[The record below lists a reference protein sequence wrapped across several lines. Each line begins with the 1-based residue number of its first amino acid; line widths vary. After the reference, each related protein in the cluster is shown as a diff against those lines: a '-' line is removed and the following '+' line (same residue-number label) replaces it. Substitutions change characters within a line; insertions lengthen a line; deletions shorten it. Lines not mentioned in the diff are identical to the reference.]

1 MAGMKSR
8 KFKVLT
14 ILGSIT
20 LSLAVLFF
28 LLRGPYLSN
37 SIKRILI
44 PVLENAT
51 RERIIIDKAVINL
64 FPFYVQAKGFKL
76 FDKDGNRLL
85 WITKSRAYIDLL
97 GLLSREIRIRKL
109 TLNEPDLTLNE
120 EDLQRIMENL
130 KKSYLVGEEG
140 KYRVSLKS
148 MQLTDGNVSYKSTG
162 QVSSISGRGLYLDI
176 VPKGISYT
184 ISVLLK
190 RGALKLANQSKL
202 DGAFDGKI
210 MIKNNRIEVTEL
222 NLSSSGSSFSTDG
235 EIFLSDEGKIEDGS
249 LSVKT
254 KISASTIHKIYHL
267 KQKKDGELSF
277 EGFVRLIK
285 REDSKWPGFVLDL
298 KTDSRFYLETLMEIL
313 KVDHNIAG
321 ELSLKGKITG
331 TFPDIKGEG
340 YAKLKNAQLAT
351 LPLDDVEGELTYK
364 ENKFALHGFKAH
376 TYKGLIEGDGHIM
389 IPSGNYMADARV
401 ADLNSPQFFKF
412 IHWEPPFPEGKIS
425 GDFKLYHENGH
436 DIEVIADVNYRNT
449 SHTEGNVLDR
459 LNSATTFLELRDNV
473 LWLDDTV
480 LSTDRTNLFLDGS
493 IDFNDETLDLNLKL
507 NSLDAADVTAPYYK
521 EISAPVRFEGT
532 AAGPAKAPVITG
544 KVAAEAGSVHGIKF
558 TKASADL
565 RYGINSLLVDRL
577 VISHDDAECDVSGA
591 IDFRKA
597 EGLFSFRA
605 PFYKGKAEFRNVD
618 IRPLVKEVYRE
629 IPVSGRVSGKVSFEG
644 DSDNFI
650 SPGEMSVS
658 SGDIYGQQLDK
669 VTVKYELR
677 PKEIEF
683 KSVKAYRAK
692 SNLEAKGTLFFNK
705 KYDISASSNKIR
717 LHDLSAFKDYPF
729 DAVFGLAVNGA
740 GSIDNPDLKFS
751 VNIDDSSFKDVHAG
765 KGEITGTLN
774 NNKLRAKGSFIDG
787 LITSEGDAALSD
799 KITWNIN
806 SKIREGRYDFL
817 LKGFMKEVPEDLLLK
832 LEGRV
837 RMEGQGDNISVSS
850 KFNSASVSVYGFD
863 LKNREDI
870 DIELMN
876 NELRVR
882 SFSMADNKV
891 DLSAAGA
898 IKLYSNY
905 NMHIRGNME
914 IAPFRALSD
923 KIVSLRGMSAF
934 EIDVSGAWAKPEVY
948 GEISLRDAT
957 ASVTELPYKIG
968 PVNGTFFL
976 KKDRFTFDS
985 VHSKFAGGSIDMS
998 GAGYLDGLSLKRLFM
1013 SADINGIKIRPAEGL
1028 SAELGGRLFY
1038 DTSSKGAG
1046 VTGNIDIRKARYTK
1060 RIEWKSWLLGLREVN
1075 AEQVAYPAFLKD
1087 TAINV
1092 HITGDD
1098 NIIIDN
1104 NIARTP
1110 VKIALNL
1117 TGTLAQKGLL
1127 GKIEASEGTVYFRSR
1142 EFNILEGS
1150 SVDFVDPNGISPLFH
1165 IVADTYIGNYYVK
1178 LNLDGTMENF
1188 TLAFF
1193 SDPPLSETD
1202 TLALLTT
1209 GQTGKGAEGIEGGI
1223 AAGEATALLT
1233 GGIQDTV
1240 EEQFQYYTGIE
1251 RFEIEPHTTTE
1262 GAFVPKVTIGKRLFE
1277 NKLYVIYSTAIGT
1290 TEENIIKLEYKID
1303 KNLSLIGSRN
1313 EIGSAGVDLKYR
1325 FEFK

>member
-1 MAGMKSR
+1 MAGTKSR
-8 KFKVLT
+8 KFKVLK

-20 LSLAVLFF
+20 LSFAILFF

-64 FPFYVQAKGFKL
+64 FPFYIQAKGFKV

-85 WITKSRAYIDLL
+85 WITKTRAYIDLL

-120 EDLQRIMENL
+120 KDLQRIMENL
-130 KKSYLVGEEG
+130 KKSDLVGDEG
-140 KYRVSLKS
+140 KYRVSLKNI
-148 MQLTDGNVSYKSTG
+148 QLTDGNVSYGIAGRLSG
-162 QVSSISGRGLYLDI
+162 ISGSGLYLDM
-176 VPKGISYT
+176 VPKGTSHIIT
-184 ISVLLK
+184 VLLK
-190 RGALKLANQSKL
+190 KGTLKLANQSEM
-202 DGAFDGKI
+202 DGSFDGKI
-210 MIKNNRIEVTEL
+210 KIKNNRIQVLEL
-222 NLSSSGSSFSTDG
+222 NLSSAGSSFSTDG
-235 EIFLSDEGKIEDGS
+235 EILLSDEGKIEDGS

-254 KISASTIHKIYHL
+254 KISASTIYKIYPL

-285 REDSKWPGFVLDL
+285 REDSNWPGFVLDL
-298 KTDSRFYLETLMEIL
+298 KTESRFYLETLMEIL
-313 KVDHNIAG
+313 KVDQNIAG
-321 ELSLKGKITG
+321 ELSVKGKITG
-331 TFPDIKGEG
+331 TFPDITGEG
-340 YAKLKNAQLAT
+340 YARLENAQLAT
-351 LPLDDVEGELTYK
+351 LPLDDVEGKLTYK
-364 ENKFALHGFKAH
+364 DNKFALHGFKAH
-376 TYKGLIEGDGHIM
+376 TYKGLIEGDAHIM
-389 IPSGNYMADARV
+389 IPSGNYMADAHV
-401 ADLNSPQFFKF
+401 ADVNSPQFFKF

-425 GDFKLYHENGH
+425 GDFKLYHEKGH
-436 DIEVIADVNYRNT
+436 DIEVIADVKYRNT
-449 SHTEGNVLDR
+449 SRTAGNVLDR
-459 LNSATTFLELRDNV
+459 LYSAGTSLELRDNI
-473 LWLDDTV
+473 LWLEDTV
-480 LSTDRTNLFLDGS
+480 LSTDRTNLFLDGN
-493 IDFNDETLDLNLKL
+493 IDFNKETLDLNLKL
-507 NSLDAADVTAPYYK
+507 NSLDVADLTAPYYT
-521 EISAPVRFEGT
+521 ELSAPVRFEGT
-532 AAGPAKAPVITG
+532 AAGPAKALVITG

-565 RYGINSLLVDRL
+565 RYRTSSLLVDRL
-577 VISHDDAECDVSGA
+577 VISHDDAECKVSGA

-597 EGLFSFRA
+597 EGLFSFRD
-605 PFYKGKAEFRNVD
+605 PYYKGKAEFRDVD

-644 DSDNFI
+644 DSDHFI
-650 SPGEMSVS
+650 SPGDMSVS

-669 VTVKYELR
+669 VTMKYELR

-705 KYDISASSNKIR
+705 RYDISASSNKIR
-717 LHDLSAFKDYPF
+717 LRDLSAFKDYPF
-729 DAVFGLAVNGA
+729 DAVFGLAVNGT
-740 GSIDNPDLKFS
+740 GSLDNPDLKFS
-751 VNIDDSSFKDVHAG
+751 VNIDDSSLKDVHAG

-774 NNKLRAKGSFIDG
+774 NKKIRAKGSFING
-787 LITSEGDAALSD
+787 LVSAEGAAALSD

-806 SKIREGRYDFL
+806 SKFREGRYDFL
-817 LKGFMKEVPEDLLLK
+817 LKGLMKEVPEDFLLT

-837 RMEGQGDNISVSS
+837 RMEGQGDRISMSS
-850 KFNSASVSVYGFD
+850 KFNSAAVSLYGFD

-870 DIELMN
+870 DIELIN

-891 DLSAAGA
+891 DLSATGT
-898 IKLYSNY
+898 IKLYGSY

-914 IAPFRALSD
+914 IAPLRVFSD
-923 KIVSLRGMSAF
+923 KIVSLRGMSGF
-934 EIDVSGAWAKPEVY
+934 EIDVTGAWAKPEVY
-948 GEISLRDAT
+948 GEISLRDAA

-968 PVNGTFFL
+968 PVNGTFYL
-976 KKDRFTFDS
+976 KRDRFTFDS

-1046 VTGNIDIRKARYTK
+1046 LTGNIDIKKARYTK
-1060 RIEWKSWLLGLREVN
+1060 RLEWKSWLLGVKQVN
-1075 AEQVAYPAFLKD
+1075 DELVAYPAFLKD
-1087 TAINV
+1087 TTVNV

-1110 VKIALNL
+1110 VKISLNL
-1117 TGTLAQKGLL
+1117 TGTVAQKGLL
-1127 GKIEASEGTVYFRSR
+1127 GKIEANEGTVYFRSR

-1150 SVDFVDPNGISPLFH
+1150 SVDFVDPYRISPLFH
-1165 IVADTYIGNYYVK
+1165 IIADTYIGDYYVK
-1178 LNLDGTMENF
+1178 LNLDGTMDNF

-1209 GQTGKGAEGIEGGI
+1209 GQTGNETKGIEGGI

-1251 RFEIEPHTTTE
+1251 RFEIEPHTTAE

-1277 NKLYVIYSTAIGT
+1277 NKLFVIYSAAIGT

-1303 KNLSLIGSRN
+1303 KNISLIGSRN

-1325 FEFK
+1325 IEFK